1 MSDPSLQWSMKDQNV
16 LLITQTN
23 ELPYFSHAAEEQSD
37 QTQVQAMK
45 KKRSFYSNTV
55 QSKNSRQALR
65 ALVRK
70 EYTSPGKLTGDP
82 LREIF
87 LQHDGKVE
95 WQEQNSYFPA
105 EMKEQFGAIRTQTEH
120 PPALVSAQTW
130 LGAVT
135 QLERVEKTALGS
147 RSISKD

>member
-1 MSDPSLQWSMKDQNV
+1 MKDQNV

-95 WQEQNSYFPA
+95 
-105 EMKEQFGAIRTQTEH
+105 
-120 PPALVSAQTW
+120 
-130 LGAVT
+130 
-135 QLERVEKTALGS
+135 
-147 RSISKD
+147 